1 MIVSAD
7 TEDVLDLRGFI
18 AYLDAHLDPD
28 DEASIL
34 AAAPH
39 LRALANNRRFLS
51 DYLRAGLTAG
61 FPLRHK
67 RGSPTF
73 MVHRDRA
80 RGYAIRVVGWPPA
93 DQLTDFPGGA
103 STHGYAEV
111 LGATAHNHDF
121 HLLTVGYAGPGY
133 ETDMYHVP
141 TTLPDVG
148 GAVPMTPLGRF
159 RLSPG
164 TVLFYPAYR
173 VAHLQHVPSAF
184 SISVNLIVRG
194 PNRFAEQHLFDL
206 AASTVA
212 GVTGSANDTRSFR
225 LSLVQALP
233 SPAYVPALERICEHP
248 APRVRREAVLALE
261 RCRPGSHPAAGATNP
276 R

>member
-7 TEDVLDLRGFI
+7 TDDVLDLQGFI
-18 AYLDAHLDPD
+18 DYLEDHLDPD
-28 DEASIL
+28 DEASIV
-34 AAAPH
+34 AAAPR

-51 DYLRAGLTAG
+51 AYLRAGLTSG

-93 DQLTDFPGGA
+93 DQLTHFPGGA

-111 LGATAHNHDF
+111 LGALAHNHDF

-133 ETDMYHVP
+133 ETDMYGVP
-141 TTLPDVG
+141 TTLPEVG
-148 GAVPMTPLGRF
+148 AAVPLAPLGRF
-159 RLSPG
+159 QLSPG
-164 TVLFYPAYR
+164 TVLFYPASR
-173 VAHLQHVPSAF
+173 VAHLQHVPSRF

-194 PNRFAEQHLFDL
+194 PDRFAEQYLFDL
-206 AASTVA
+206 ATSTVA

-225 LSLVQALP
+225 LAIAQALA
-233 SPAYVPALERICEHP
+233 SPVYVPALERICQHP
-248 APRVRREAVLALE
+248 APRVRREAALALE
-261 RCRPGSHPAAGATNP
+261 RCSATSSRTAGAMNP